1 MDPEVEVS
9 HPSHIESIRMIG
21 FDARSSTDDRACH
34 LIERFVRRRELVPVR
49 DVRCGV
55 SIVDRRG
62 GR

>member
-1 MDPEVEVS
+1 
-9 HPSHIESIRMIG
+9 MIG